1 MTGTPLAG
9 RLPETLRTVLDRAS
23 AVLML
28 RLSLAVIFV
37 WFGALKPLGPS
48 PAVPLVS
55 NAVSPL
61 DAVRYF
67 LPYDLFFPL
76 GVVGGDRRGLSSL
89 PANDPTR
96 GGYDDPTDALDDLRP
111 VLIPG
116 MTFAAFPLV
125 PSMAGIYI
133 VKDFVS
139 LGGGLVV
146 ASGVEEGRES

>member
-1 MTGTPLAG
+1 MTETPLAG
-9 RLPETLRTVLDRAS
+9 RLPETLRTVLDRSS

-67 LPYDLFFPL
+67 LPYDLFSL
-76 GVVGGDRRGLSSL
+76 WGWWEAIVGVCLLFRRTTRLAVAMMIPQMLS
-89 PANDPTR
+89 T
-96 GGYDDPTDALDDLRP
+96 
-111 VLIPG
+111 I
-116 MTFAAFPLV
+116 
-125 PSMAGIYI
+125 
-133 VKDFVS
+133 FV
-139 LGGGLVV
+139 
-146 ASGVEEGRES
+146 RY